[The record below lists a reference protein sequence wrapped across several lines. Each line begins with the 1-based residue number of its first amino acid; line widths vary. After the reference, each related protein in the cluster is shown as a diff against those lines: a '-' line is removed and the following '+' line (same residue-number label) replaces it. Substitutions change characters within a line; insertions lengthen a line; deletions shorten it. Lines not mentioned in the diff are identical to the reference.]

1 MTPDDDPR
9 WRDGIT
15 SAVAA
20 LQAGERHSIEDRE
33 VMRREV
39 RDSEA
44 RIRREAEETKASILR
59 AVEAVDRECKQFH
72 EEAKDTWGKRDE
84 GRRAVTIAWIGG
96 AFLLIAA
103 ILNTIATLFS

>member
-1 MTPDDDPR
+1 MTAEVDPR
-9 WRDGIT
+9 WRDGVT
-15 SAVAA
+15 SAIAA

-39 RDSEA
+39 RESEA

-59 AVEAVDRECKQFH
+59 AVEAVDRECKDFH
-72 EEAKDTWGKRDE
+72 QEAKATWRKSEEGK
-84 GRRAVTIAWIGG
+84 RAVTIAWIGG

-103 ILNTIATLFS
+103 ILNTVSTLFS